1 MSKNG
6 KMSVHLECYPCFLR
20 QVIIASRLGTEEE
33 SIQKMVM
40 HGVISKLHKLDFSK
54 TPAHTTTFIHREIR
68 NILGKDPFSE
78 IKSRYNNIA
87 LGLYP
92 RLKEIVR
99 KSKDPLWTA
108 SRLAIAGNVIDFGI
122 FSSIDIEG
130 TIKRALESSIEV
142 DDYEDFKAELEG
154 AENILY
160 LLDNTGEA
168 VFDRIFIEEL
178 LLLGKNVT
186 AVAKGAPVI
195 NDCTTKDAVEAGIPC
210 EIIDNGSDAVGTII
224 EMTSEGF
231 KERLSLADIIIS
243 KGQGNFETLL
253 GEKENIYFFFQ
264 SKCVVVSKIL
274 GLPTGSMLLKKGG

>member
-20 QVIIASRLGTEEE
+20 QVVIASRLGTEDE
-33 SIQKMVM
+33 SVQRRVM
-40 HGVISKLHKLDFSK
+40 QEVISKLHRLDFSK

-78 IKSRYNNIA
+78 IKSRYNKIA

-92 RLKEIVR
+92 RLKGIVR
-99 KSKDPLWTA
+99 DSKDPLWTA
-108 SRLAIAGNVIDFGI
+108 SSLAIAGNVIDFGI

-130 TIKRALESSIEV
+130 TIKRALDSPIEV
-142 DDYEDFKAELEG
+142 DDYEAFRAELQG

-160 LLDNTGEA
+160 LIDNTGEA
-168 VFDRIFIEEL
+168 VFDRILIEEL
-178 LLLGKNVT
+178 LVLGKNVT
-186 AVAKGAPVI
+186 AVAKGSPVI
-195 NDCTTKDAVEAGIPC
+195 NDCTTKDALEAGIPC
-210 EIIDNGSDAVGTII
+210 QIIDNGSDAVGTII

-231 KERLSLADIIIS
+231 RERLSTSDIIIS

-253 GEKENIYFFFQ
+253 GQKENIYFFFQ
-264 SKCVVVSKIL
+264 SKCIVVSEIL
-274 GLPTGSMLLKKGG
+274 GLSTGSMLLKKGG

>member
-6 KMSVHLECYPCFLR
+6 KICVHLECYPCFLR
-20 QVIIASRLGTEEE
+20 QVVIASRLGTEDE
-33 SIQKMVM
+33 SVQRRVM
-40 HGVISKLHKLDFSK
+40 QEVISKLHRLDFSK

-78 IKSRYNNIA
+78 IKSRYNKIA

-99 KSKDPLWTA
+99 KSKDPLWSA

-130 TIKRALESSIEV
+130 TIKKALDSPIAV
-142 DDYEDFKAELEG
+142 DDYKDFKSELKK

-160 LLDNTGEA
+160 LLDNAGEA
-168 VFDRIFIEEL
+168 VFDRILIEEL
-178 LLLGKNVT
+178 LFLGKNVT
-186 AVAKGAPVI
+186 AVAKGSPII
-195 NDCTTKDAVEAGIPC
+195 NDCTTEDALQAGIPC
-210 EIIDNGSDAVGTII
+210 EIIDNGSDAVGTIV
-224 EMTSEGF
+224 EMASEGF
-231 KERLSLADIIIS
+231 RERLSTSDIIIS

-253 GEKENIYFFFQ
+253 GRKENIYFFFQ
-264 SKCVVVSKIL
+264 SKCIVVSEIL
-274 GLPTGSMLLKKGG
+274 GLSTGSMLLKKGG